1 MRRPAAWGEPP
12 GVDESDNWLPLSFD
26 SNVSVNSLRFDEVVF
41 MDDFFRS
48 VDNGLTSHSANR
60 RFLRAFVEPAFR
72 RVGTSIR
79 EIFAK
84 TDGGSIPVGALMQ
97 RLGLEQSPQ
106 GWAAAGSCD
115 LDEALAAVSPLN
127 IGGRTLVI
135 GWGLPPS
142 MLKHIDAQGGKFIDV
157 EIDPLRFSR
166 HLYLCVRS
174 NDDQIQ
180 RVLESLVISQETFW
194 SAAAAVKGRFA
205 RLGSPSLFG
214 PQIGVG
220 LFAGQTEVDLALVHD
235 GQLVAPEDHLQTIAQ
250 WAADV
255 DVLLIKRHPY
265 SGNNGL
271 LDSVIRSIPNA
282 MLVEHNIYGLLS
294 SDNLRFVGA
303 LSSGVIQEAAY
314 FGVEGRA
321 LLLPDRN
328 NAEIL
333 PRSCSRWFSVSADV
347 GNYSSV
353 AQMCRVTPLWQR
365 WLGRKAVERSFS
377 PDALDTAFGF
387 RWGLDA
393 NSSSMPQMASL
404 KVGTTYS
411 FARGSEASSWLQAG
425 WHIPED
431 WGVWSGA
438 AECRLALPLA
448 CDFPS
453 DGDLKLALI
462 GLLYGDATIE
472 SVKINDRHCD
482 YAREDA
488 SGSTVLSI
496 SFDAKKFSALRVA
509 SVSIHVIGSVRPS
522 DVGDSQDMR
531 LLGFGLTSLTVVS
544 VASAFSEESDGEVVD
559 SQSIGRSH

>member
-1 MRRPAAWGEPP
+1 
-12 GVDESDNWLPLSFD
+12 
-26 SNVSVNSLRFDEVVF
+26 
-41 MDDFFRS
+41 
-48 VDNGLTSHSANR
+48 
-60 RFLRAFVEPAFR
+60 
-72 RVGTSIR
+72 
-79 EIFAK
+79 
-84 TDGGSIPVGALMQ
+84 MQ
-97 RLGLEQSPQ
+97 RLDLEQSPQ
-106 GWAAAGSCD
+106 GWAAAGSRN
-115 LDEALAAVSPLN
+115 LDEALATVSPLN
-127 IGGRTLVI
+127 IGRRTLVI

-142 MLKHIDAQGGKFIDV
+142 LLKHIDAQGGKFIDV
-157 EIDPLRFSR
+157 EVDPLRFSR

-205 RLGSPSLFG
+205 RLGPRSLFG

-220 LFAGQTEVDLALVHD
+220 LFAGQTEVDLALVRS
-235 GQLVAPEDHLQTIAQ
+235 GQLVVPEDHLQTIAQ
-250 WAADV
+250 WAADL

-265 SGNNGL
+265 AGNNGL

-294 SDNLRFVGA
+294 ADNLKFVGA

-314 FGVEGRA
+314 FGVEGRS

-328 NAEIL
+328 NVEML

-353 AQMCRVTPLWQR
+353 TQMCRVTPLWQR

-393 NSSSMPQMASL
+393 NSNSMPQMAYL
-404 KVGTTYS
+404 KVGTSYS

-425 WHIPED
+425 WHDPED

-438 AECRLALPLA
+438 PECRLALPLA

-453 DGDLKLALI
+453 GGDLKLALT
-462 GLLYGDATIE
+462 GHFYGGATIAA
-472 SVKINDRHCD
+472 VKINGKHCA
-482 YAREDA
+482 YVCEDA
-488 SGSTVLSI
+488 AGSTVVSI
-496 SFDAKKFSALRVA
+496 TFDAKKFSALRVA
-509 SVSIHVIGSVRPS
+509 SVSIHLIGSVRPS
-522 DVGDSQDMR
+522 DAGDSQDVR
-531 LLGFGLTSLTVVS
+531 LLGFGLTRLAVEP
-544 VASAFSEESDGEVVD
+544 VASTFSEDGEGVD
-559 SQSIGRSH
+559 SQFVERNH